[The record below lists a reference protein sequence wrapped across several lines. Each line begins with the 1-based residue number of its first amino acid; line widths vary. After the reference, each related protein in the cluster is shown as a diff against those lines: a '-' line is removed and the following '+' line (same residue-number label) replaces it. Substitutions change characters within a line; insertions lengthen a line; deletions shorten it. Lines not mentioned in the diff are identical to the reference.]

1 MQGLQGMWVW
11 SLGWEDPLG
20 EEMAPHSI
28 ILAWRI
34 PWTEEPGGLQSMRLQ
49 RVRYYRAQRGN
60 GYISTCLEHMQSHT
74 ENWKNHVCV
83 CVCVCVFESANEL
96 ADLSVGMF
104 SLRGLVGGLRVYKER
119 TAGSRR
125 QTCMAQGRFVV
136 IMIYWSANQKLYR

>member
-1 MQGLQGMWVW
+1 
-11 SLGWEDPLG
+11 
-20 EEMAPHSI
+20 
-28 ILAWRI
+28 
-34 PWTEEPGGLQSMRLQ
+34 
-49 RVRYYRAQRGN
+49 
-60 GYISTCLEHMQSHT
+60 MQSHT